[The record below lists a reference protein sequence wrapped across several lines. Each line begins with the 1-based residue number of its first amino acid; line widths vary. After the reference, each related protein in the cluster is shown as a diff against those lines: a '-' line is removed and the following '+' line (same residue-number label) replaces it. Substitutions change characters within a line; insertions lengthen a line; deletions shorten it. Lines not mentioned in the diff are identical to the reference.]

1 MANIVNSIYG
11 AGCRPPALTPHLY
24 YSFGERELRYGAEVW
39 YRCESEYRLLGSNV
53 AVCTARGRWSN
64 QPPVCVSK
72 CPRPSNP
79 NHGYVDE
86 LSGLTVT
93 YGCDVGYVLE
103 GSHRSRCLRNGNW
116 DLNPPTCAPLLNVEP
131 SSDLLSQGN
140 VRGSVINGND
150 VTNTEI
156 SCFRLLNPVGGR
168 VRLNMSSDVI
178 ITGTMA
184 LYSCIGDD
192 VILIGNSTRVCLNTG
207 GWSGYAPL
215 CLKVCRDP
223 GIPTY
228 ADKTI
233 IYPDH
238 VVEDG
243 ERHLVVGTRIKFS
256 CMFPDLRIVGVKLRV
271 CLEDGS
277 WSGTRNPLCLPRCG
291 LFPMTSEILGTVP
304 WHVTI
309 LRRNT
314 VTNRWHPVCNGAFIG
329 DNLIITSAQCVTY
342 SFTNLKYNVSS
353 MVVGIGDVTRTVIR
367 HKYHISRI
375 LIHHNY
381 DPMLR
386 HNDVALLVMTSSVPI
401 DFSGEIWPI
410 CLRASNK
417 KRSKLLAA
425 RRRGLM
431 SSWSPYMG
439 CHVRNPSANGTRGCQ
454 DNHREVK
461 VFNVTRAKNIHC
473 SGKLRMGGKYMC
485 WHLPAQ
491 PTCPVAIGFGQPFF
505 NRVGSNTDSNAETH
519 PRGGGRESYV
529 WVLTGI
535 GRAAENCNDR
545 YDSNYIAF
553 SKVDRYLSW
562 IRQCMKVLRNEGELY
577 RQT

>member
-1 MANIVNSIYG
+1 
-11 AGCRPPALTPHLY
+11 
-24 YSFGERELRYGAEVW
+24 
-39 YRCESEYRLLGSNV
+39 
-53 AVCTARGRWSN
+53 
-64 QPPVCVSK
+64 
-72 CPRPSNP
+72 
-79 NHGYVDE
+79 
-86 LSGLTVT
+86 
-93 YGCDVGYVLE
+93 
-103 GSHRSRCLRNGNW
+103 
-116 DLNPPTCAPLLNVEP
+116 
-131 SSDLLSQGN
+131 
-140 VRGSVINGND
+140 
-150 VTNTEI
+150 
-156 SCFRLLNPVGGR
+156 
-168 VRLNMSSDVI
+168 MSSDVI